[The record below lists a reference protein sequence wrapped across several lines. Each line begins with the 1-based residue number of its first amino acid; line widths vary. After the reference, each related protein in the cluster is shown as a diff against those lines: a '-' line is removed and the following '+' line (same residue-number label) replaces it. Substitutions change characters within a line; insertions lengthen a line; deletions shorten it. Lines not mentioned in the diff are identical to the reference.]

1 MSNDDYNWPYV
12 VYIGS
17 DLADAPPAFKQF
29 YKSVG
34 READEK
40 LRLINEVL
48 MYEPYDARLECDQH
62 QVWRMEF
69 GSEEDWIQF
78 NLRWA

>member
-1 MSNDDYNWPYV
+1 MSNDAYCWPYV

-34 READEK
+34 RESDEK

-48 MYEPYDARLECDQH
+48 MYEPYDARLECDQN

-69 GSEEDWIQF
+69 GSEEDWVQF

>member
-1 MSNDDYNWPYV
+1 MMSDRYT
-12 VYIGS
+12 VYIGN

-29 YKSVG
+29 HKSAG

-48 MYEPYDARLECDQH
+48 SYEPYDARLECDH
-62 QVWRMEF
+62 NKMWRMEF
-69 GSEEDWIQF
+69 GSEEDWVQF